1 MPALVILTT
10 IIVVAFESLVQLRY
24 GAMSAIGLLLIAIGA
39 KAKSPAVAG
48 AGALVLLVTATGPG
62 S

>member
-1 MPALVILTT
+1 MPALVIFTT

-39 KAKSPAVAG
+39 KAKSPVVAG
-48 AGALVLLVTATGPG
+48 AGALVLLVTAAGPG

>member
-10 IIVVAFESLVQLRY
+10 IIVVTFESLMKLRY

-48 AGALVLLVTATGPG
+48 AGALVLLVTATGP
-62 S
+62 